1 MEFLRLEASEKAR
14 RKVVLTHASTS
25 VERLVGVLLL
35 LAGALGIHVC
45 LWFFAIRTFLAK
57 DLDHQDSDFIG

>member
-1 MEFLRLEASEKAR
+1 M
-14 RKVVLTHASTS
+14 VLTHASTS

-45 LWFFAIRTFLAK
+45 LRFFAIRIVLAK
-57 DLDHQDSDFIG
+57 VLDHQDSDFIGWEFLGSDPVTFAC